1 MKLVVGLGNP
11 GPEYDQTRHNVGF
24 DVLDR
29 LARRFFAS
37 DTPRVR
43 FKGLLLEG
51 QIGSEPVWL
60 LKPTTFMNRSGEA
73 LAEAARFRKIDV
85 RQDLLVV
92 VDDLALPVDRFLGC
106 HGALLTSLFTKKCR
120 CPD

>member
-11 GPEYDQTRHNVGF
+11 GPEYDRTRHNVGF

-73 LAEAARFRKIDV
+73 LGEAARFRKIDV
-85 RQDLLVV
+85 RRV
-92 VDDLALPVDRFLGC
+92 
-106 HGALLTSLFTKKCR
+106 S
-120 CPD
+120 